1 MRGRIALL
9 AIVLAVVTPAVMFVP
24 GYFAGTHTQFC
35 PLSHKF
41 SDTAVCVVL
50 DARGEQVLI
59 QHADL
64 DTQENYLELRD
75 ESGSR
80 LYQLPA
86 SITVLAPGGYSAQLI
101 PGGVDLVIINGERQ
115 RLVPLD
121 RRIE

>member
-24 GYFAGTHTQFC
+24 GYLAGTHTQFC

-50 DARGEQVLI
+50 DARGGQVLI

-86 SITVLAPGGYSAQLI
+86 SITLLAPGGYSAQLI
-101 PGGVDLVIINGERQ
+101 PSGVDLVIINGERQ
-115 RLVPLD
+115 RLVQL
-121 RRIE
+121 